1 MYAFRSFLALGFLLL
16 VCCSCDDDDGTIS
29 VGLLAEHRGVYIND
43 FYTGGILGDM
53 ALEDNL
59 LAWVDENDF
68 TDIYL
73 YNIGAA
79 LMDEED
85 DALRAFVKKAH
96 NQATPVKVSFVSA
109 GHGDSF
115 TEIEEYHDGR
125 KDSRPDGILSEIEFW
140 NNPKTFAADYAPWI
154 VKVNDLKFTPPPG
167 EFVPLNPGVSRQFY
181 IGKIKDPGQPPSLAI
196 AKELVMNHDQ
206 IFLTN
211 YHTDAWELSGSIEE
225 NAIVPKLNLL
235 AQAGMEL
242 NMEVNIVILF
252 NVNVDSGSAFIWDYF
267 ATTGMDNEF
276 ENAFVNWSGEYDAS
290 TDITNKAFLKI
301 KGFGIYRYSDALAAR
316 P

>member
-29 VGLLAEHRGVYIND
+29 VGLLAEHRGIYIND

-167 EFVPLNPGVSRQFY
+167 EFVPLNPGASRQFY

-211 YHTDAWELSGSIEE
+211 YHTDAWELSGSI
-225 NAIVPKLNLL
+225 
-235 AQAGMEL
+235 
-242 NMEVNIVILF
+242 
-252 NVNVDSGSAFIWDYF
+252 
-267 ATTGMDNEF
+267 
-276 ENAFVNWSGEYDAS
+276 
-290 TDITNKAFLKI
+290 
-301 KGFGIYRYSDALAAR
+301 
-316 P
+316 